1 MIDLSKIYRVLD
13 RAKALD
19 EKRVFVKSIDDETKE
34 YIIYLNTE
42 LQLEEEGVFSDGSS
56 TGDYSDLTVTIKR
69 SKGQRYDHMTF
80 KDTGGF
86 YDSFRVQVDT
96 NGFVIDADGQVSA
109 DMNLFEFYGENIA
122 GLTNESMNSLIE
134 ILIEN
139 YIKIVTDELLS

>member
-34 YIIYLNTE
+34 HIIQMNTE
-42 LQLEEEGVFSDGSS
+42 DQLEEDGVFSDGSS
-56 TGDYSDLTVTIKR
+56 TGDYSDLTETIKR

-96 NGFVIDADGQVSA
+96 NGFVIDADGQVSG
-109 DMNLFEFYGENIA
+109 DMNLFDFYGDNIA
-122 GLTNESMNSLIE
+122 GLTDENMKFLIE
-134 ILIEN
+134 IVAEN

>member
-1 MIDLSKIYRVLD
+1 
-13 RAKALD
+13 
-19 EKRVFVKSIDDETKE
+19 
-34 YIIYLNTE
+34 LNTE
-42 LQLEEEGVFSDGSS
+42 LQLHEEGVFSDGSS
-56 TGDYSDLTVTIKR
+56 TGDYSDFTVTIKR

-96 NGFVIDADGQVSA
+96 NGFVIDADGQVSV
-109 DMNLFEFYGENIA
+109 DRNLFEFYGENIA
-122 GLTNESMNSLIE
+122 GLTDESMNILIE